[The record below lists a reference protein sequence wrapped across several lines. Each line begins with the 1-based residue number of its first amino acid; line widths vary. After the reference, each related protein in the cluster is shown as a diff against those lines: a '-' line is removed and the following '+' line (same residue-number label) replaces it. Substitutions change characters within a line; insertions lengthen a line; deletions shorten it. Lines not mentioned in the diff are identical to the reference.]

1 MWPPAIISDLY
12 TVAVF
17 FTNLLLL
24 KLALLSRHETRTK
37 PITTAR
43 QFVDDTCPSSTWV
56 GLPSSSPE
64 CSVCLSD
71 FVAGEEVKCSVCLA
85 DFAKGD
91 AVRKLRCGHCFHRS
105 CVDRW
110 FEELGKSSK
119 KGGGGGGSFVVMTC
133 PLCRSGVVSPP
144 GGGGERRLREE
155 EDDRQEWGQRQLVVL
170 LSSLRGDDINNN

>member
-1 MWPPAIISDLY
+1 MWPPVIISDLY

-24 KLALLSRHETRTK
+24 KFALLSRRETRTE
-37 PITTAR
+37 PITTTR
-43 QFVDDTCPSSTWV
+43 QFVSRK
-56 GLPSSSPE
+56 L
-64 CSVCLSD
+64 LD
-71 FVAGEEVKCSVCLA
+71 FVNDNYPPTHYYSAAAAAECSVCLA

>member
-1 MWPPAIISDLY
+1 MAPIPTTLVADLY
-12 TVAVF
+12 TVAKF
-17 FTNLLLL
+17 FIKLFLLRLTVLL
-24 KLALLSRHETRTK
+24 RSDKSRKLL
-37 PITTAR
+37 
-43 QFVDDTCPSSTWV
+43 
-56 GLPSSSPE
+56 
-64 CSVCLSD
+64 D
-71 FVAGEEVKCSVCLA
+71 FVNDNYPPTHYYSAAAAAECSVCLA

-110 FEELGKSSK
+110 FEEL
-119 KGGGGGGSFVVMTC
+119 VMTC

>member
-1 MWPPAIISDLY
+1 MWPPVIISDLY

-24 KLALLSRHETRTK
+24 KFALLSRRETRTE
-37 PITTAR
+37 PITTTR
-43 QFVDDTCPSSTWV
+43 QFVDDTCPSARWV
-56 GLPSSSPE
+56 GPPSEEE

-71 FVAGEEVKCSVCLA
+71 FVAGEDVRELGCKHS
-85 DFAKGD
+85 FHKG
-91 AVRKLRCGHCFHRS
+91 
-105 CVDRW
+105 CVDTWLFRDDRKW
-110 FEELGKSSK
+110 
-119 KGGGGGGSFVVMTC
+119 VVTC